1 VTFQADRI
9 DFSSGFLE
17 RFAREFAALPKTG
30 APWKKRIP
38 GRKP

>member
-17 RFAREFAALPKTG
+17 RFARQFAALPTNG
-30 APWKKRIP
+30 AVGKKRIL
-38 GRKP
+38 GRAT